1 MHGSKLRNKFLKL
14 QSHESKLRYK
24 KQRSLCIIT
33 LLRNVK
39 KKYCT
44 NFKKKFW
51 KNVKLTFGNKNKG
64 NKIIALEEGNEMI
77 TNDGKLA

>member
-14 QSHESKLRYK
+14 QSHESKLRYN

-39 KKYCT
+39 KKFCT